1 MHWRMRRTKSVQ
13 PIKGIQSLMFIDKPS
28 RLTAARKSGLVWLFS
43 AAIGLCALVFVYLRG
58 QDKNWDLLNYHYFSG
73 YSLLHGNYAHDLAP
87 TGLVSFLNPLPNTL
101 AFLALS
107 QLAFPASAWAIAL
120 VQLLSLPLLVLIARQ
135 IGRDLGF
142 STVGAAELLALA
154 LCLLAPLWWSELGT
168 SFADASTTP
177 IVLAGLYFGL
187 RGVAQGEKTLYA
199 LLLSGAFFGLAA
211 GLKLTNAPFAIGFL
225 AALLGVSIRSP
236 WRHLLRLPLLLAGGM
251 VIGFLLTAWWN
262 IFLFQKWG
270 SPLYPLY
277 NAWFKSPYA
286 DPVNFREAVWHFKS
300 LADFAGFLW
309 DAVSGTARTAE
320 FLFADARLLVF
331 FALAAVALA
340 AGKSR
345 PPLGR
350 VAVSFLLFL
359 LVCFFVWTLVFAYQR
374 YLIPVELL
382 FGFGIWIL
390 LSRLTGNPNRVA
402 LLLAGCVIACALLIK
417 VPDWGHTPSHGKK
430 ANPFGVSLPGEVS
443 STPARFLV
451 VENAISYLL
460 PFLHP
465 DSRFYGVNVFRG
477 LFSRQIDVLI
487 RDEVVRESPLP
498 LRILA
503 RQEVATT
510 SFREILSRFGLMP
523 DQPHLSCTH
532 FNTAIDRY
540 VICEIR
546 DGLDMA
552 QAALVPVEIDF
563 QDRERL
569 LPSSVL
575 GVSGLSVQE
584 PWGRWS
590 DGDEVTVHF
599 ANCLPKGT
607 LSIDLRGHAFGP
619 NIGKPVRLALGS
631 NQTSIVLGEG
641 DRDLSAALENHEQC
655 VNTLSI
661 FVPQKTSPQE
671 LGGSDDKRKLGI
683 GLVRLGIR
691 AG

>member
-1 MHWRMRRTKSVQ
+1 M
-13 PIKGIQSLMFIDKPS
+13 LIDKPL
-28 RLTAARKSGLVWLFS
+28 RLSAARKPGLIWLFS
-43 AAIGLCALVFVYLRG
+43 AAIGLFALVFVYLRG

-73 YSLLHGNYAHDLAP
+73 YSLLHGNYVHDLAP
-87 TGLVSFLNPLPNTL
+87 TGLVSFLNPLPNIL

-142 STVGAAELLALA
+142 STVGVAELLALA

-168 SFADASTTP
+168 SFSDASTTP

-187 RGVAQGEKTLYA
+187 RGIAQGEKTLYA
-199 LLLSGAFFGLAA
+199 LVLSGAFFGLAA

-225 AALLGVSIRSP
+225 AALLGVSIRYP
-236 WRHLLRLPLLLAGGM
+236 WRHLLRLLLLLSGGM

-286 DPVNFREAVWHFKS
+286 DPANFREAVWHFKS
-300 LADFAGFLW
+300 LAEFAGFLW

-320 FLFADARLLVF
+320 ILFADARLLVF
-331 FALAAVALA
+331 FALTAVALVVR
-340 AGKSR
+340 KSR
-345 PPLGR
+345 APQGR
-350 VAVSFLLFL
+350 LAVAFLLFL
-359 LVCFFVWTLVFAYQR
+359 LVGFFVWAVVFAYQR
-374 YLIPVELL
+374 YLIPLEIL

-402 LLLAGCVIACALLIK
+402 LLLAGCVIASAALIK
-417 VPDWGHTPSHGKK
+417 VPDWGHTPSRGAQ
-430 ANPFGVSLPGEVS
+430 ANPFGVSLGKLS

-465 DSRFYGVNVFRG
+465 DSRFYGIDVFRDRG
-477 LFSRQIDVLI
+477 LFTQQIDALI
-487 RDEVVRESPLP
+487 RTEVARESSLP

-503 RQEVATT
+503 RQEVAAT
-510 SFREILSRFGLMP
+510 SFREILSRFGFVP
-523 DQPHLSCTH
+523 DQTDLSCSH
-532 FNTAIDRY
+532 FKTAIDRY
-540 VICEIR
+540 MICEIR
-546 DGLDMA
+546 SSLDIA
-552 QAALVPVEIDF
+552 QEVLVPVEIDF

-575 GVSGLSVQE
+575 GLSGLSVQE

-599 ANCLPKGT
+599 ANCLPKGP

-619 NIGKPVRLALGS
+619 NIGKSVRLTLGS

-641 DRDLSAALENHEQC
+641 DRDLRATLENNEPC
-655 VNTLSI
+655 GNTLSI
-661 FVPQKTSPQE
+661 LVPQKTSPLE
-671 LGGSDDKRKLGI
+671 LGRSDDKRRLGV

>member
-1 MHWRMRRTKSVQ
+1 
-13 PIKGIQSLMFIDKPS
+13 MFIDKPL
-28 RLTAARKSGLVWLFS
+28 RLTAAHKTGLIWLFS
-43 AAIGLCALVFVYLRG
+43 AATSLFALVFVYLRG

-73 YSLLHGNYAHDLAP
+73 YSLLHGNYVHDLAP
-87 TGLVSFLNPLPNTL
+87 TGLVSFLNPLPNIV

-107 QLAFPASAWAIAL
+107 QLAFPASAWAITL
-120 VQLLSLPLLVLIARQ
+120 IQLLSLPLLVLIARQ

-142 STVGAAELLALA
+142 STVGVAELLALA

-168 SFADASTTP
+168 SFSDASTAP

-187 RGVAQGEKTLYA
+187 RGIAQGEKTLNA
-199 LLLSGAFFGLAA
+199 LLLSGVFFGLAA

-225 AALLGVSIRSP
+225 VALLGVSVHYP
-236 WRHLLRLPLLLAGGM
+236 WRHALRLLLLLSGGM

-262 IFLFQKWG
+262 IFLLQKWG

-286 DPVNFREAVWHFKS
+286 DPANFREAVWHFKS
-300 LADFAGFLW
+300 LVEFACFLW

-320 FLFADARLLVF
+320 FLFADARLFVF
-331 FALAAVALA
+331 FALTAVALVVR
-340 AGKSR
+340 KSR
-345 PPLGR
+345 TPQGK

-359 LVCFFVWTLVFAYQR
+359 LVCFFVWTMVFAYQR
-374 YLIPVELL
+374 YLIPIEIL

-402 LLLAGCVIACALLIK
+402 LLLAACVIASASLIK
-417 VPDWGHTPSHGKK
+417 IPDWGHTSSRGAQ
-430 ANPFGVSLPGEVS
+430 ANPFGVSLGKLA

-465 DSRFYGVNVFRG
+465 DSRFYGIDVFRG
-477 LFSRQIDVLI
+477 LFSQQIDALI
-487 RDEVVRESPLP
+487 RTEVARESALP

-503 RQEVATT
+503 RQEVAAT
-510 SFREILSRFGLMP
+510 SFREILSRFGLVP
-523 DQPHLSCTH
+523 DQTDLSCSH
-532 FNTAIDRY
+532 FKTAIDRY

-546 DGLDMA
+546 SGLDIA
-552 QAALVPVEIDF
+552 REVPTPVEIDF
-563 QDRERL
+563 QDGERR

-575 GVSGLSVQE
+575 GVSGLSAQE

-599 ANCLPKGT
+599 ANCLPKGS

-619 NIGKPVRLALGS
+619 NIGKPVRLTLGS
-631 NQTSIVLGEG
+631 NQTSFVFGEG
-641 DRDLSAALENHEQC
+641 DRDLSATLENNEPC
-655 VNTLSI
+655 GNTLSI
-661 FVPQKTSPQE
+661 LVPQKTSPLE
-671 LGGSDDKRKLGI
+671 LGRSDDKRKLGV